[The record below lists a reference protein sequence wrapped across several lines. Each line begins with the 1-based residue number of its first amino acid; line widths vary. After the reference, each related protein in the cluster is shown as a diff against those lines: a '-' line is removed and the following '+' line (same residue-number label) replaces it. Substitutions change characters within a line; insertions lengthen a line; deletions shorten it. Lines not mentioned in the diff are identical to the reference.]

1 MRKIVM
7 YCDRCK
13 KEFEKW
19 NHKKTELYGVAEFV
33 HDDNDPYLDEPKDLC
48 ESCYTELENW
58 WNFTPQAE
66 GRWREEEEYSYGLK
80 SKKIWWDNNVAESE
94 NKK

>member
-13 KEFEKW
+13 KKFESW
-19 NHKKTELYGVAEFV
+19 NHKRTEVYGVAEFV
-33 HDDNDPYLDEPKDLC
+33 YDDNDPQLDEPKDLC

-58 WNFTPQAE
+58 WNFQ
-66 GRWREEEEYSYGLK
+66 SYK
-80 SKKIWWDNNVAESE
+80 ESE
-94 NKK
+94 DKT